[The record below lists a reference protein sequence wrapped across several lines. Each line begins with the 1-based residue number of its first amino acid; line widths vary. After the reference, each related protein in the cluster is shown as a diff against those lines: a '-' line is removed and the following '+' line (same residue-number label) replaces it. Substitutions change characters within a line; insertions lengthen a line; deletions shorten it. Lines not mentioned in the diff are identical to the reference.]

1 MARNCCR
8 FSSALSLNRLP
19 LTVAVVV
26 VVVVALVVAVE
37 EVVLVAF
44 VVPVESISYKINR
57 KKVK

>member
-8 FSSALSLNRLP
+8 FSSTLSLNGLP
-19 LTVAVVV
+19 LTVAVV

-44 VVPVESISYKINR
+44 VVPVESISYKIN
-57 KKVK
+57 

>member
-19 LTVAVVV
+19 LTVAV

-44 VVPVESISYKINR
+44 VVPVESISYKIN
-57 KKVK
+57 

>member
-19 LTVAVVV
+19 LTVAVIVV
-26 VVVVALVVAVE
+26 VVAALVVAVE

-44 VVPVESISYKINR
+44 VVPVESISYKIN
-57 KKVK
+57 